1 VKITGAKVEAFLRAP
16 DPAMRAI
23 LVFGPDEGLVR
34 ERAVRLA
41 KLAVDDLNDPFRV
54 VEITGTD
61 LKADPARLADEAAA
75 MAFGGGSRAV
85 RIRQASDQCAP
96 ACQSFL
102 ALDTPVDAMVVIE
115 AGDLPPRSKLRKL
128 FETAKNAAAVPCYAD
143 DMRSLPDVIRE
154 SLQRF
159 GLTADRDAMSLLVQ
173 SLGADRS
180 VTRGELEKLAL
191 YMGSPTQDGSTTT
204 QNTPRPVKEA
214 DVRAAVGDNAASV
227 IDDVIYSAASGDTA
241 KLETSLVRVM
251 ADGTHAVQLV
261 RATQRHFQRLHM
273 ARGHM
278 AQGMNPDQA
287 AKSLRP
293 PIMFKLADAF
303 RVQLNLWPEHKL
315 TRAFAVLSQA
325 EIDCKTTGLPANAI
339 CGRALLTIAQA
350 AKAGQRRSSPRS

>member
-1 VKITGAKVEAFLRAP
+1 MKITGAKVEAFLRAP
-16 DPAMRAI
+16 DPACRAI

-41 KLAVDDLNDPFRV
+41 KQVVDDLSDPFRV
-54 VEITGTD
+54 VELNGSD

-75 MAFGGGSRAV
+75 MSFGGGDRVV

-102 ALDTPVDAMVVIE
+102 ELDTPSGSMVVID

-154 SLQRF
+154 TLARHELS
-159 GLTADRDAMSLLVQ
+159 ADRDAMSLLVQ

-180 VTRGELEKLAL
+180 VTRGELEKLAI
-191 YMGSPTQDGSTTT
+191 YMGGPGQV
-204 QNTPRPVKEA
+204 REA
-214 DVRAAVGDNAASV
+214 DVRAAVGDTAASGL
-227 IDDVIYSAASGDTA
+227 DDVIYSAASGDTA
-241 KLETSLVRVM
+241 KLESALNRVY
-251 ADGTHAVQLV
+251 ADGTNPVQLV
-261 RATQRHFQRLHM
+261 RAAERHFQKLHV

-278 AQGMNPDQA
+278 AGGMNPDQA
-287 AKSLRP
+287 TKSLRP
-293 PIMFKLADAF
+293 LIIFKLADAF
-303 RVQLNLWPEHKL
+303 KRQLNLWPETKL
-315 TRAFAVLSQA
+315 SRAFEILTQA
-325 EIDCKTTGLPANAI
+325 EIDCKTTGLPADAI

-350 AKAGQRRSSPRS
+350 ARAGQRR